1 MFAFARIA
9 HLASPFS
16 MKDSM
21 ELGTVASHS
30 HRNDAAKLWDG
41 CGSSLVWPGSKPFQR
56 DDGKEGRQ
64 QRKLLSIDSSVG
76 RMVSFKA

>member
-1 MFAFARIA
+1 
-9 HLASPFS
+9 

-41 CGSSLVWPGSKPFQR
+41 CGSSFVWPGSKPFQR

-64 QRKLLSIDSSVG
+64 QSKLLSIDSSVG